1 MCHPSSRYRSWEVCF
16 VFFFVILVWTND
28 EIRIRSGEKHLA
40 SEPCQREG
48 GAAIS
53 WCCCRRASQVGAPVL
68 VLAWRRN
75 LVTAA
80 KREAGEF
87 SIKNIFLLSFV
98 FFLIVSIQFHSNSFK
113 KYTIYQL
120 TEFLIFFQQELWS
133 QSNIDLFEG
142 SEFSNW
148 KKHGVGDT
156 QSSEVRV
163 GVRLG

>member
-1 MCHPSSRYRSWEVCF
+1 MRKKFLAAVNKTRKKKVNPDRSTAYGWSSKTNPKCWLLWPLPPLHWTSGIRRPHMCHPSSRYRSWEVCF

-98 FFLIVSIQFHSNSFK
+98 FFF
-113 KYTIYQL
+113 
-120 TEFLIFFQQELWS
+120 
-133 QSNIDLFEG
+133 
-142 SEFSNW
+142 
-148 KKHGVGDT
+148 
-156 QSSEVRV
+156 
-163 GVRLG
+163 